1 MPPKGT
7 TLPTTLFQVRKGPA
21 TRIGVI
27 LLPSYNSL
35 ATSALLDPLR
45 AANYV
50 AGQQLYAWDFLSL
63 NEQSLLASNG
73 LATSN
78 ARCLADVKPDFD
90 FVFVSSS
97 WTPEKHCTAPL
108 KKWLHACDRNGA
120 ILGGVDTGAVLLAAA
135 HLLNGYVATV
145 HYEG

>member
-1 MPPKGT
+1 MPSKGT
-7 TLPTTLFQVRKGPA
+7 APLITPFQLRKAPA

-27 LLPSYNSL
+27 LLPYYNCL

-50 AGQQLYAWDFLSL
+50 AGQQLYAWDFISP
-63 NEQSLLASNG
+63 NEQTLLASNG

-78 ARCLADVKPDFD
+78 ARCLADVKPNFD

-97 WTPEKHCTAPL
+97 WTPERHCTGPL
-108 KKWLHACDRNGA
+108 KKWLHSCDRSGA
-120 ILGGVDTGAVLLAAA
+120 ILGGIDTGAVLLGAA
-135 HLLNGYVATV
+135 HLLDGY
-145 HYEG
+145 